1 MRVESLEAQSS
12 KRSHKRVS
20 AKWIL
25 HNIGYWGEVTADDI
39 QKELEERLA
48 DPAWYDSIKDGSL
61 P

>member
-1 MRVESLEAQSS
+1 MDF
-12 KRSHKRVS
+12 HH
-20 AKWIL
+20 I
-25 HNIGYWGEVTADDI
+25 NYWDGMTADDI